1 MSCTGVGLGAGG
13 VSELF
18 QAFGTC
24 SGGGGDKGGTAWG
37 RAWLEHGCALFLYIG
52 VSESEGLCK
61 KLFLCGLFASL
72 RFAFCFALLFACVG
86 VGVVLGGLGRL
97 VEL

>member
-1 MSCTGVGLGAGG
+1 M
-13 VSELF
+13 
-18 QAFGTC
+18 
-24 SGGGGDKGGTAWG
+24 
-37 RAWLEHGCALFLYIG
+37 
-52 VSESEGLCK
+52 SESEGLCK